1 MSVPATYAYTY
12 IKIIFLKQL
21 IMDSGTLQKLKDITE
36 IDEFIRFIEPF
47 YPGLKIK
54 DFSIEEIEK
63 RLYYIYIK
71 LIGKIILFSPINIRR
86 FLKDYLLKYEIMNIK
101 QIILGSIIG
110 MSLEEKTKNVNF
122 TVEEYLEN
130 TDFIKK
136 LIELSSIDE
145 IQLYMKRSRYYQVIR
160 EGILYFKNYNEIFV
174 LESFLDK
181 LYYTNMIKREKI
193 YNPKEKA
200 IISLYNSFMTEIY
213 NINLIYRSKINKI
226 DKDLISQ
233 FMVDKYLFLDNKKIS
248 ILLDQ
253 ENLND
258 FFLKLD
264 DFLKKA
270 SDLRYSFNISNAKN
284 PISQL
289 ERLYFN
295 YYFKK
300 FKIEADCIDSSTI
313 FRILELII
321 KKEKEIKLEIIP
333 NIVGIIQRKFKSLK
347 TMI

>member
-1 MSVPATYAYTY
+1 
-12 IKIIFLKQL
+12 
-21 IMDSGTLQKLKDITE
+21 MDTGTLEKLKDITE

-63 RLYYIYIK
+63 GLYYIFIK
-71 LIGKIILFSPINIRR
+71 LIGRIILFSPINIRR

-110 MSLEEKTKNVNF
+110 LSSEEKTKNVNF

-160 EGILYFKNYNEIFV
+160 EGILYFKNYNEVFV

-181 LYYTNMIKREKI
+181 LYYTNLIKKEKI
-193 YNPKEKA
+193 YNPKEKE
-200 IISLYNSFMTEIY
+200 IITLYNSFMTEIY
-213 NINLIYRSKINKI
+213 NINFIYRSILNKI
-226 DKDLISQ
+226 DKNLMPQ
-233 FMVDKYLFLDNKKIS
+233 FIIENYLFLDNKKVA

-253 ENLND
+253 ENLSD

-264 DFLKKA
+264 DFLGKA
-270 SDLRYSFNISNAKN
+270 NDLRYSLNISSAKH
-284 PISQL
+284 PIWQL
-289 ERLYFN
+289 ERLYLN

-333 NIVGIIQRKFKSLK
+333 NIVRIIQRKFKSLK
-347 TMI
+347 TML